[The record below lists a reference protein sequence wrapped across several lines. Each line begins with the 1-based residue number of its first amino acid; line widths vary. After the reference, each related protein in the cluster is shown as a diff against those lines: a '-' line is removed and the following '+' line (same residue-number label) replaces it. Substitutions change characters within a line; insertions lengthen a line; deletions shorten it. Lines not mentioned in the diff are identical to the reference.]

1 MWHLKQHNC
10 TSQLPYSNKALKKKR
25 KTFMT
30 DQNMNEVSFEIELL
44 DKHKEYGTQYQS
56 NDFLLGVG
64 IENECYLGLTCSAR
78 WIKFLLTNGIREKY
92 SINHFSNYKE
102 NVFENSLQKIN

>member
-1 MWHLKQHNC
+1 
-10 TSQLPYSNKALKKKR
+10 
-25 KTFMT
+25 MT

-56 NDFLLGVG
+56 NDFIGSRYRKWVLLEFDLVDK
-64 IENECYLGLTCSAR
+64 
-78 WIKFLLTNGIREKY
+78 KFLLTNGIREKY

-102 NVFENSLQKIN
+102 NVFENSLQKILTDKSYSSCFDEFSFLHKNRCKQSA